1 MVNIDKLKSNVDV
14 LSKSLSSLKIDSIF
28 IEQNDNIERI
38 FYKNEELHELRSC
51 SKLLVA
57 MAIGIA
63 IENKMFDLDTLVYPV
78 IENIVKI

>member
-1 MVNIDKLKSNVDV
+1 MIDIEKIKENVDV

-51 SKLLVA
+51 TKLVVA
-57 MAIGIA
+57 LAMGVA
-63 IENKMFDLDTLVYPV
+63 IEKRYEKCNRDITKCNLN
-78 IENIVKI
+78 ERKN